1 MRTKLGFPTSLVRGR
16 ILDREF
22 IVREGTL
29 PSEPDYDYAWVLA
42 CALQSEVFFDVGA
55 NVGYDTLLAFLSPNI
70 KRVVL
75 IEANPKALSIAAE
88 NLIHNQLASKASFVP
103 AFAGVVDNSKVKFW
117 TVGTGA
123 AGSVHQSHAI
133 SAAKTNSFIEV
144 PTITIDTLCSD
155 LGVTPD
161 LIKID
166 VEGAE
171 HDVLLGSKA
180 CAQKRQ
186 TRYLVEMHSN
196 PQMTM
201 LANTEKVLSWCSEL
215 GYQAWYL
222 AQGEKLDSPQQ
233 TEHRGRCHLLLQ
245 PTQWSYPES
254 LVGIKQS
261 AALETVLTPPIAP

>member
-1 MRTKLGFPTSLVRGR
+1 
-16 ILDREF
+16 
-22 IVREGTL
+22 
-29 PSEPDYDYAWVLA
+29 LA

-70 KRVVL
+70 KRVVV
-75 IEANPKALSIAAE
+75 IEANPEALAIAAE
-88 NLIHNQLASKASFVP
+88 NLIHNRLSAKANFVP
-103 AFAGVVDNSKVKFW
+103 AFAGDIDDGKVKLW

-123 AGSVHQSHAI
+123 AGSVHKSHAI
-133 SAAKTNSFIEV
+133 TAARANSFIEV
-144 PTITIDTLCSD
+144 PTITIDTLCVD
-155 LGVTPD
+155 LNLTPD

-171 HDVLLGSKA
+171 YEVLKGSRA
-180 CAQKRQ
+180 CAEKKR

-201 LANTEKVLSWCSEL
+201 RANTEKVMSWCRKL

-222 AQGEKLDSPQQ
+222 AKGEKLDSPEQ

-245 PTQWSYPES
+245 PADWPYPEY
-254 LVGIKQS
+254 LVGIEQS
-261 AALETVLTPPIAP
+261 ATLEAALAELNSEPNQTQAEGATRLVS